1 MSQLFPCPQA
11 DCNHWNPAD
20 RKVCWGCKTDLS
32 QVDGAALAQKF
43 RAKSSKAPLVLVAIL
58 VLAGAGAAYS
68 ILSGRAAANDQV
80 PPVLQLDEPATT
92 EVRTGDDMLHLV
104 GRVIDEHPAIVRVG
118 SAEAEIVDGAFE
130 LKVPISSAGGE
141 IEIIAYDK
149 ADNASEPVVLNVLVD
164 RDPPVIGAMEPEDG
178 TVAVTR
184 TLVVSGESDEELSA
198 VTVQGVPG
206 EVDGSSFRAEVTLA
220 EGGNTVLVTLTDLA
234 GNLTERS
241 VSVSYQ
247 ERRLPAGFSS
257 TGRTS
262 SGHELFTAAKDGAQ
276 LVLVPGGSYAR
287 GSDSGDADEKPAR
300 DVSVSA
306 FFLEVT
312 AVTNASYAKYCQAT
326 GAAQPPAPD
335 FQSDYFTAV
344 PDGPVVMVTWAEAR
358 SYAEWTGRSL
368 PTEAQWEL
376 AARGTNASTWP
387 WGSDGGEAG
396 THFNGK
402 GGADG
407 FAATSPAGR
416 FPEGASPYGA
426 LDMAGNVWE
435 WTADWYS
442 ASYFGKAPESDPTGP
457 SSGRERSLRGGSFTS
472 ELKDVRAANRYKR
485 APNSRRSNVGFRTAA
500 VFPR

>member
-11 DCNHWNPAD
+11 DCKHWNPAD
-20 RKVCWGCKTDLS
+20 RKVCWGCKSDLS
-32 QVDGAALAQKF
+32 QVNGAALAQKF
-43 RAKSSKAPLVLVAIL
+43 RAKPSKAPMVLVAIL
-58 VLAGAGAAYS
+58 VLAGAGTAYS
-68 ILSGRAAANDQV
+68 ILSGRAAANDLV
-80 PPVLQLDEPATT
+80 PPVVQLDEPATT
-92 EVRTGDDMLHLV
+92 EVRTGDDELELV
-104 GRVIDEHPAIVRVG
+104 GRVIDDHPAIVRIGVT
-118 SAEAEIVDGAFE
+118 EAAIVDGAFNV
-130 LKVPISSAGGE
+130 KVPISSVGGE

-149 ADNASEPVVLNVLVD
+149 AGNASEPVVLNVLVD
-164 RDPPVIGAMEPEDG
+164 RDPPVIGAMEPQDG

-184 TLVVSGESDEELSA
+184 TLVVSGDADEELSA
-198 VTVQGVPG
+198 VTAQGVPG

-234 GNLTERS
+234 GNVAERS

-257 TGRTS
+257 SGRSS

-300 DVSVSA
+300 ELAVSA
-306 FFLEVT
+306 FFLELT
-312 AVTNASYAKYCQAT
+312 AVTNAQFGKYCEAT
-326 GAAQPPAPD
+326 GAKQPPAPD
-335 FQSDYFTAV
+335 FQADYFTAV

-358 SYAEWTGRSL
+358 SYAEWAGRSL

-376 AARGTNASTWP
+376 AARGTSSNTWP
-387 WGSDGGEAG
+387 WGSEGGEAG

-402 GGADG
+402 GNADG
-407 FAATSPAGR
+407 FAATSPVAR

-426 LDMAGNVWE
+426 MDMAGNVWE

-442 ASYFGKAPESDPTGP
+442 ASYFGKAPASDTAGP

-485 APNSRRSNVGFRTAA
+485 AANSRRNNVGFRTAA
-500 VFPR
+500 SFPQ